1 MQAQERELITGLFG
15 RLQPFESQPRDPE
28 AEALIKDFMARQP
41 AAAYLLVQAVLVQEH
56 ALKAAQE
63 RIAELEAR
71 VADAPPAA
79 APSFLGDAPKLGPWG
94 AAAAAPRTSVPTTA
108 PAPAAPPPPA
118 APQTRSPLQAAL
130 APQAGAGGG
139 GFLRTAMM
147 TAAGVAGGALLF
159 EGIRGLLGGSSNP
172 FSSQALAT
180 QPSPLLP
187 PDSIPQQQ
195 QAWSDTTPADN
206 QYQPADNQYQ
216 PDDQSQQDQQYQDDY
231 DTASLDDGGSDDNWT

>member
-1 MQAQERELITGLFG
+1 MQAQERELIAGLFG

-28 AEALIKDFMARQP
+28 AEALIKDFTARQP

-56 ALKAAQE
+56 ALKAAQD
-63 RIAELEAR
+63 RIAELEAS
-71 VADAPPAA
+71 AKEAAPAA
-79 APSFLGDAPKLGPWG
+79 APSFLGSAPKLGPWG
-94 AAAAAPRTSVPTTA
+94 AAAAAPRTFVPTTT
-108 PAPAAPPPPA
+108 PAPMTPP

-130 APQAGAGGG
+130 SPQAGGGGG

-159 EGIRGLLGGSSNP
+159 EGIRGLLNNSSSP
-172 FSSQALAT
+172 FGQAQAA

-187 PDSIPQQQ
+187 PDSMPQQQ
-195 QAWSDTTPADN
+195 QAWADTTPADN
-206 QYQPADNQYQ
+206 QVQADNQYQ

-231 DTASLDDGGSDDNWT
+231 DTASLDDGGSDDSWT

>member
-1 MQAQERELITGLFG
+1 MQAQERELIGGLFD

-41 AAAYLLVQAVLVQEH
+41 AAGYLLVQAVLVQEQ

-71 VADAPPAA
+71 TNNAPPAA
-79 APSFLGDAPKLGPWG
+79 APVFLGGAPKLGPWG
-94 AAAAAPRTSVPTTA
+94 AQAATPRTSVPTTA
-108 PAPAAPPPPA
+108 PVPAMPPPSP
-118 APQTRSPLQAAL
+118 TRSPLQAAL
-130 APQAGAGGG
+130 SPQAAGGG

-159 EGIRGLLGGSSNP
+159 EGIRGLLNSSSNP
-172 FSSQALAT
+172 FSQAQAS

-187 PDSIPQQQ
+187 PDSMPQQQ
-195 QAWSDTTPADN
+195 QALADTTPV
-206 QYQPADNQYQ
+206 DNQYQ
-216 PDDQSQQDQQYQDDY
+216 PDDQYQQDQQYQDDY
-231 DTASLDDGGSDDNWT
+231 DTASLDDGGSDDSWT

>member
-41 AAAYLLVQAVLVQEH
+41 AAGYLLVQAVLVQEH

-71 VADAPPAA
+71 ASDAPPAA
-79 APSFLGDAPKLGPWG
+79 APSFLDSAPKLGPWG

-108 PAPAAPPPPA
+108 PAPMAPPPPA
-118 APQTRSPLQAAL
+118 TRSPLQAAL
-130 APQAGAGGG
+130 SPQAAGGGG

-172 FSSQALAT
+172 FSSQALAS

-187 PDSIPQQQ
+187 PDSIPQQ

-206 QYQPADNQYQ
+206 QYQSADNQYQ
-216 PDDQSQQDQQYQDDY
+216 PDDLSQQDQQYEDDY
-231 DTASLDDGGSDDNWT
+231 DTASSDDGGSDDNWA